1 MIGRVVAQYE
11 IVERLGAGG
20 MGEVFKARDR
30 KLNRFVALKVL
41 PTDSRQDD
49 ERRQRFLQEARAA
62 SALSHPNIITVHD
75 VISDDA
81 ADYLVLEFV
90 NGRSLADLIP
100 RGGLPA
106 SETLRYSIQIS
117 SALAAAHAA
126 GILHRDLKPG
136 NVMVNEHGIAKL
148 LDFGLAKRMDS
159 ALASTGEEAET
170 VDQAPRTMAGTI
182 LGTASYMSPEQIE
195 GKALDARSDIFS
207 FGLVLYEMLT
217 GQRAFK
223 GDSAITTLTAV
234 LRDQP
239 PSITQLAVETPPQ
252 YERIIERCLQKHP
265 GERWQSMADLH
276 AALAGLKE
284 DLDSGRILPSGR
296 HQAITAAA
304 LATPPPPPAPKGK
317 PTSRKTPLVAA
328 AAVIVIAVAAL
339 GGWFWQRSQSQP
351 AQQQA
356 SVPPEPPQPQT
367 SSAPAAGAESAA
379 DTAPPAGAAQPALST
394 APPAA
399 ATAKPAAV
407 NQAARQKP
415 APKITVIGQTAEPA
429 KPIAAEPVPPPP
441 PVPTPAAP
449 QPVPISV
456 PDGTRLKLSLAADL
470 TAAGQPGDVVRL
482 STAEELRVNE
492 ATVIAK
498 GATVTAVLGEAGRK
512 FIFGRSSKIP
522 ILVDT
527 VAATDGQKLRL
538 RATLQP
544 SGSDKS
550 RRQIQ
555 VQPAGG
561 KNAEV
566 LLPAGSTL
574 EAFIDGTT
582 DVRAIRRR

>member
-62 SALSHPNIITVHD
+62 SALNHPNIITVHD

-100 RGGLPA
+100 KGGLPA

-159 ALASTGEEAET
+159 ALSSTGEEAET
-170 VDQAPRTMAGTI
+170 VDQAPRTLAGTI

-195 GKALDARSDIFS
+195 GKPLDARSDIFS

-217 GQRAFK
+217 GRRAFK

-234 LRDQP
+234 LRDEPTAISQV
-239 PSITQLAVETPPQ
+239 AVETPPQ
-252 YERIIERCLQKHP
+252 YERIIDRCLRKNP
-265 GERWQSMADLH
+265 TDRWQSMSDLH

-296 HQAITAAA
+296 LQAITAAS
-304 LATPPPPPAPKGK
+304 LAPPPPPPQ
-317 PTSRKTPLVAA
+317 PRKSKSPLIAA
-328 AAVIVIAVAAL
+328 LVAVAAIAIASIS
-339 GGWFWQRSQSQP
+339 GWFWYRSRPAAPASEPVPVAATQP
-351 AQQQA
+351 E
-356 SVPPEPPQPQT
+356 STPKPPEPQPEPRPAET
-367 SSAPAAGAESAA
+367 PVASAAPAPAAAKPL
-379 DTAPPAGAAQPALST
+379 PPAPQA
-394 APPAA
+394 
-399 ATAKPAAV
+399 AKP
-407 NQAARQKP
+407 KP
-415 APKITVIGQTAEPA
+415 GAPKITVLGQPSEPA
-429 KPIAAEPVPPPP
+429 KPITPEPVPPPP
-441 PVPTPAAP
+441 PVPVQAAP

-456 PDGTRLKLSLAADL
+456 PDGTRVKLHLTADL
-470 TAAGQPGDVVRL
+470 TSAGQPGDVVRL
-482 STAEELRVNE
+482 ITSEELRVNE

-498 GATVTAVLGEAGRK
+498 GAAVTAVLGEAGRK

-527 VAATDGQKLRL
+527 VAASDGQKLRL

-544 SGSDKS
+544 TGSDKT
-550 RRQIQ
+550 RRQLQIQ
-555 VQPAGG
+555 PTGG

-566 LLPAGSTL
+566 LLPAGSPL
-574 EAFIDGTT
+574 EAYIDGTT
-582 DVRAIRRR
+582 DVRALRRH